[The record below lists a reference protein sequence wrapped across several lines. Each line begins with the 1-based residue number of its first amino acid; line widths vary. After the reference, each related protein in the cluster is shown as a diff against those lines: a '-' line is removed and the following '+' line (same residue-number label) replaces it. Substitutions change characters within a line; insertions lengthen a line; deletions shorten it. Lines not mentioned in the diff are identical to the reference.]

1 MPHIVAASYRP
12 FETPAR
18 EGACTYEWFA
28 APLAG
33 GGETLVGVRHENE
46 PFLLRIKPKD
56 DRYIIKADK
65 ITRPAPLFKVKEALE
80 GFCRLAECERISDNI
95 ASIRPSHAAKAQ
107 EYHKSVEWFVDHFPA
122 EREVWIE
129 VGFGSGRHLLHQAKK
144 HPKIQFI
151 GIEIHKPSIE
161 QLLGQIAL
169 QGIENILV
177 VDYDAR
183 LFLELV
189 PSNLAGK
196 IFVHF
201 PVPWDKKPHRRVISA
216 PFITEACRVLGPGG
230 VLELR
235 TDSDNYFRYA
245 FELFM
250 ARPSVELEVTKNI
263 APPVTSKY
271 EDRWRRL
278 GKDIYDI
285 RMYNRHSSPPKPI
298 GYDFAFEK
306 LRYDPGIIERYDRG
320 SKVFGDYFVHFQ
332 KLYRI
337 DDERLLA
344 ELSFGSFERPTH
356 AYILIGPDGAD
367 YFAKRPVPTGANI
380 KAHKKIEELLYG

>member
-1 MPHIVAASYRP
+1 MPHIVAANYTP
-12 FETPAR
+12 FETPAKR
-18 EGACTYEWFA
+18 GECTYLWHAE
-28 APLAG
+28 PLIG
-33 GGETLVGVRHENE
+33 TKERLVGVRYGEE

-56 DRYIIKADK
+56 GRYIIKADK

-80 GFCRLAECERISDNI
+80 GFCELAACERISDNI
-95 ASIRPSHAAKAQ
+95 STIKPSHAAKAQ
-107 EYHKSVEWFVDHFPA
+107 EYRKSVEWFVENFPS

-129 VGFGSGRHLLHQAKK
+129 VGFGSGRHLLYQAKK
-144 HPKIQFI
+144 HPKVQFI

-189 PSNLAGK
+189 PSNIVGK

-216 PFITEACRVLGPGG
+216 SFIAEARRVLKPGG

-235 TDSDNYFRYA
+235 TDSENYFDYA
-245 FELFM
+245 FGLFM
-250 ARPSVELEVTKNI
+250 AEPSIELEVTKNVT
-263 APPVTSKY
+263 PPVASKY
-271 EDRWRRL
+271 EERWRRL

-285 RMYNRHSSPPKPI
+285 RMIGRDVSPKKEV
-298 GYDFAFEK
+298 GFDFAFER
-306 LRYDPGIIERYDRG
+306 LRYDPKIVQRYDT
-320 SKVFGDYFVHFQ
+320 SPKVYDDHFVHLQ

-337 DDERLLA
+337 GEDRLLA

-356 AYILIGPDGAD
+356 GYILIGPDGAD
-367 YFAKRPVPTGANI
+367 YFAKHPIPTGANI
-380 KAHKKIEELLYG
+380 KAHQKIEELLHG